1 MLLQATLGRGSKDAL
16 QIFSMGGCAGHHHS
30 RGQDRKEMDGYGPD
44 SLTVSFLP
52 AGDRFDAS
60 AKRKDV
66 AQQVYKEMKQRLSS
80 TRHAAAPTL
89 QAYQAQSS
97 EVTDSLGNAFNRA
110 ATLKQMFDNWDGELP
125 ADLQKVYRNLSSAMN
140 QIAEAKQT
148 AYNVEMKLRRYR

>member
-1 MLLQATLGRGSKDAL
+1 LKRRCGCVLGRREAL
-16 QIFSMGGCAGHHHS
+16 FHLFVDLLCYIFSFR
-30 RGQDRKEMDGYGPD
+30 RG
-44 SLTVSFLP
+44 
-52 AGDRFDAS
+52 
-60 AKRKDV
+60 
-66 AQQVYKEMKQRLSS
+66 
-80 TRHAAAPTL
+80 
-89 QAYQAQSS
+89 YQAQSS